1 MTDDRALSPGTYT
14 VDAPCPDCGGL
25 ETLLLRVSVVRTS
38 GTDDE
43 CTIRLRARSR
53 AVDHAC
59 GRLRLFDGVSIR
71 TASGLALSTPED
83 DA

>member
-1 MTDDRALSPGTYT
+1 MPTDDDARTLTPGTYT
-14 VDAPCPDCGGL
+14 VDAPCPDCGGI

-38 GTDDE
+38 GTDDDT
-43 CTIRLRARSR
+43 TIRVKSRSR

-59 GRLRLFDGVSIR
+59 GRLRLFDGVTI
-71 TASGLALSTPED
+71 TTTPAGT